1 MSNTLLYAVCRSM
14 VTSGPTRRSVRIR
27 PTAKQVMSR
36 CRLLVLAT
44 VWTLVAASAAAQ
56 QPGTGTIR
64 GRVLDAQKQGVPA
77 HVRMIQSQTGLARE
91 TLADPVGRFT
101 ITNVVP
107 GEVELSVQAP
117 GFAARQLKGL
127 VIEVG
132 GVLDLEIALQ
142 ISSLQEEITVAGT
155 AGAVDIVGSD
165 IGTVISAREIAS
177 LPLNGRNFLELA
189 FLVPGNAPAPSFD
202 PTKAQSVIVSSAGG
216 LGRGGNITIDGM
228 DDNDDVVGGPLQNLA
243 QDAVQE
249 FQLVTNRFSAEHG
262 RSAGS
267 VINVVTRSGGDRPTG
282 SAGLFLRDQRWQALP
297 SILDPTT
304 DEDPPFDR
312 QQMFATLGG
321 PLGPKRTFG
330 FGALEV
336 RNQDGGVL
344 VGTRNTAARTITDSF
359 APAPLDDLL
368 GTFRLDWRA
377 STSDDLMVRYSMQRQ
392 DDIAASTLERPIG
405 TASQRQTSRNRIHGV
420 LGAWTRVLS
429 PRTVNALSIS
439 YSDFDNDIAPVEP
452 GVQLTFPS
460 LSGGSSFRIPQGTK
474 QGRWQIADA
483 LSFVRGT
490 HNWKFGGQV
499 QRVDAHFDLGVFRE
513 GRIEFVEDFPAFDRN
528 GDGQVTD
535 DDLLFAVTLRSGR
548 PDQDLVIPDAD
559 NVHLAGFVQDDWQ
572 VGPQLTLNLGLRYE
586 LDTDVN
592 NISRVDELNPLVL
605 PFVSG
610 PRRRDTNNLGPRVGF
625 NWSTP
630 DARTSVRGGYG
641 LYYDRVTLQIQSLER
656 GLDGRALPV
665 EVRAGNT
672 FFIDPA
678 TGSVP
683 PFAPTL
689 SNPFTGFILPGEGAS
704 GINIID
710 SRLQN
715 PNVHQLSLGLER
727 QLGTS
732 RVLRVDVVRNEGRNF
747 IIGRTVGTV
756 FNPVVGGPDRVV
768 NLESSAE
775 TKYEALLVEF
785 EQRYAGGFGLR
796 AAYTWSRAFN
806 YANDDQIPFGNGP
819 IDPADLRREYGPAPN
834 DQRHRLAIS
843 GMADLGAGLQLAG
856 IWRMA
861 SGVPMDILLPDGQ
874 SRVPTMS
881 RNAGGRVFNSAG
893 ELNAFLQQVNADGG
907 VEGEPLP
914 LVSEGAGFTDTFNSL
929 DLRVS
934 RPFAVGRL
942 RIEAIAEVFNLFNV
956 TNILGTSNRNYSG
969 YVNALVRDSNDPA
982 DPGYLRSSRFGTPAS
997 TAGGVFGS
1005 GGPRA
1010 LQFGARVS
1018 F

>member
-1 MSNTLLYAVCRSM
+1 MLT
-14 VTSGPTRRSVRIR
+14 
-27 PTAKQVMSR
+27 
-36 CRLLVLAT
+36 
-44 VWTLVAASAAAQ
+44 AASAAAQ
-56 QPGTGTIR
+56 QPATGTIR
-64 GRVLDAQKQGVPA
+64 GRVVDPQKQGVA
-77 HVRMIQSQTGLARE
+77 AQLRMVQSQTGLARE
-91 TLADPVGRFT
+91 TRADPAGHFA
-101 ITNVVP
+101 IMSVVP
-107 GEVELSVQAP
+107 GEVELTVQAA
-117 GFAARQLKGL
+117 GFAPSRLNGL
-127 VIEVG
+127 VIQVG
-132 GVLDLEIALQ
+132 SVLDLEITLQ
-142 ISSLQEEITVAGT
+142 ISSLQEEITVSGT
-155 AGAVDIVGSD
+155 AGTVDIVGSE

-189 FLVPGNAPAPSFD
+189 MLAPGNAPAPSFD

-228 DDNDDVVGGPLQNLA
+228 DDNDDVVGGPLQNIA

-267 VINVVTRSGGDRPTG
+267 VINVVTRSGGEQASG
-282 SAGLFLRDQRWQALP
+282 SAGLFLRDARWQARSPL
-297 SILDPTT
+297 LDGRA
-304 DEDPPFDR
+304 DEEIPFDR
-312 QQMFATLGG
+312 QQAFATLGG
-321 PLGPKRTFG
+321 PLGLSGAFG

-344 VGTRNTAARTITDSF
+344 VGTRNTAAGTIAQSF
-359 APAPLDDLL
+359 APAPLDDVL
-368 GTFRLDWRA
+368 GTARLDWRA
-377 STSDDLMVRYSMQRQ
+377 GSSDDLMVRYSIQRQ
-392 DDIAASTLERPIG
+392 DDISASALERPIG
-405 TASQRQTSRNRIHGV
+405 TASQRQSSRNRIQSA
-420 LGAWTRVLS
+420 LGAWTRAIS
-429 PRTVNALSIS
+429 SRAVNALTVSFS
-439 YSDFDNDIAPVEP
+439 YFDNRIAPVEP

-460 LSGGSSFRIPQGTK
+460 LAGGSSFRIPQGTT
-474 QGRWQIADA
+474 QRRWQIADS
-483 LSFVRGT
+483 LSLARGT
-490 HNWKFGGQV
+490 HAWKFGGQV
-499 QRVDAHFDLGVFRE
+499 QRVDAHFDLGVFRD

-528 GDGQVTD
+528 GDGHVTD

-548 PDQDLVIPDAD
+548 PDRDLVIPDAD
-559 NVHLAGFVQDDWQ
+559 NVHLAGFIQDDWR
-572 VGPQLTLNLGLRYE
+572 VRPQLTLNLGLRYE

-592 NISRVDELNPLVL
+592 NISRVGELNPLVA
-605 PFVSG
+605 PFVNG
-610 PRRRDTNNLGPRVGF
+610 ARRRDTNNLGPRVGF
-625 NWSTP
+625 NWSTS
-630 DARTSVRGGYG
+630 DAHTSIRGGYG

-665 EVRAGNT
+665 EVRAGNLL
-672 FFIDPA
+672 FMDPV
-678 TGSVP
+678 TGRVP

-689 SNPFTGFILPGEGAS
+689 SSPFTGFILPGAGAS

-715 PNVHQLSLGLER
+715 PNVHQLSLGIER
-727 QLGTS
+727 QLGAG

-775 TKYEALLVEF
+775 TEYQALLIEF
-785 EQRYAGGFGLR
+785 ERRYSGRYGLR
-796 AAYTWSRAFN
+796 AAYTWSKASN
-806 YANDDQIPFGNGP
+806 YANDDQIPFGAGP
-819 IDPADLRREYGPAPN
+819 IDPEDLRREFGPAPN
-834 DQRHRLAIS
+834 DQRHRLTLS
-843 GMADLGAGLQLAG
+843 GAVDLGGAVQLAG
-856 IWRMA
+856 IWRIA

-874 SRVPTMS
+874 SRIPTIS

-893 ELNAFLQQVNADGG
+893 ELNDFLREVNANGG
-907 VEGEPLP
+907 VGGEPLP
-914 LVSEGAGFTDTFNSL
+914 LVSDGARFTDGFNAL

-934 RPFAVGRL
+934 RPFVAGGL

-956 TNILGTSNRNYSG
+956 TNVLGTSNRNYSG

-982 DPGYLRSSRFGTPAS
+982 DPGYLRSSRFGTPVS

-1010 LQFGARVS
+1010 LQFGVRVT

>member
-1 MSNTLLYAVCRSM
+1 MSLRRVLVVL
-14 VTSGPTRRSVRIR
+14 VT
-27 PTAKQVMSR
+27 A
-36 CRLLVLAT
+36 
-44 VWTLVAASAAAQ
+44 WTLAGATAVAQ

-64 GRVLDAQKQGVPA
+64 GRVLDPQNQGVPA
-77 HVRMIQSQTGLARE
+77 HIRMVQRQTGLERR
-91 TLADPVGRFT
+91 TQADAAGRFA

-107 GEVELSVQAP
+107 GEIEVSVEAP
-117 GFAARQLKGL
+117 GFAARQLREL
-127 VIEVG
+127 TIEVG
-132 GVLDLEIALQ
+132 SVLDLEITLQ
-142 ISSLQEEITVAGT
+142 ISPVQEEITVAGT
-155 AGAVDIVGSD
+155 AGTVDIVGSD

-189 FLVPGNAPAPSFD
+189 FLAPGNAPAPSFD

-282 SAGLFLRDQRWQALP
+282 SAGLFLRDQRLQALP
-297 SILDPTT
+297 SILDRTG

-312 QQMFATLGG
+312 QQLFATLGG
-321 PLGPKRTFG
+321 PLGLRHAFG
-330 FGALEV
+330 FAALEV

-344 VGTRNTAARTITDSF
+344 VGTRDTSARSITRSF
-359 APAPLDDLL
+359 VPAPLDDLL
-368 GTFRLDWRA
+368 ATFRLDWRA
-377 STSDDLMVRYSMQRQ
+377 STSDDLMVRYSLQRQ
-392 DDIAASTLERPIG
+392 DDISASTLERPIG
-405 TASQRQTSRNRIHGV
+405 TASQRQTSRNRMHSV

-429 PRTVNALSIS
+429 PRIVNALSVS
-439 YSDFDNDIAPVEP
+439 YSGFDNDIAPVEP

-460 LSGGSSFRIPQGTK
+460 LAGGSSFRVPQGTR
-474 QGRWQIADA
+474 QGRWQIADS

-499 QRVDAHFDLGVFRE
+499 QRVDARFDLGVFRE

-528 GDGQVTD
+528 GDGEVTD

-548 PDQDLVIPDAD
+548 PDRDLVIPDAD
-559 NVHLAGFVQDDWQ
+559 SVHLAGFVQDDWQ
-572 VGPQLTLNLGLRYE
+572 VRPQLTLNLGLRYE

-592 NISRVDELNPLVL
+592 NISRVDELNPLVA
-605 PFVSG
+605 PFVNG
-610 PRRRDTNNLGPRVGF
+610 TRRRDTNNLGPRLGF
-625 NWSTP
+625 NWSTR
-630 DARTSVRGGYG
+630 DSRTSVRGGYG

-656 GLDGRALPV
+656 GLDGRALPI
-665 EVRAGNT
+665 EVRAGNV
-672 FFIDPA
+672 FFVDPA
-678 TGSVP
+678 TGGVP
-683 PFAPTL
+683 PFAPAP
-689 SNPFTGFILPGEGAS
+689 SNPFTGFILPGAGAS

-715 PNVHQLSLGLER
+715 PNVHQLSVGVER
-727 QLGTS
+727 QLGPG
-732 RVLRVDVVRNEGRNF
+732 RVLRIDAVRNDGRNF

-785 EQRYAGGFGLR
+785 EQRYAGRFGLR

-806 YANDDQIPFGNGP
+806 YANDDQIPFGSGP
-819 IDPADLRREYGPAPN
+819 IDPDDLRRENGPAPN
-834 DQRHRLAIS
+834 DQRHRLTLS
-843 GMADLGAGLQLAG
+843 GAAGLGAGVQLAG

-874 SRVPTMS
+874 ARVPTMS
-881 RNAGGRVFNSAG
+881 RNAGGRVFNSAA
-893 ELNAFLQQVNADGG
+893 ELNDFLQQVNADGG
-907 VEGEPLP
+907 VDGEPLP
-914 LVSEGAGFTDTFNSL
+914 LVSEAARFTDAFNSL

-942 RIEAIAEVFNLFNV
+942 RVEAVAEIFNLFNI
-956 TNILGTSNRNYSG
+956 TNVLGTSNRNYSG
-969 YVNALVRDSNDPA
+969 YVNALVRDSNDPD
-982 DPGYLRSSRFGTPAS
+982 DPGYLRSTRFGTPVS

-1010 LQFGARVS
+1010 LQLGARVS